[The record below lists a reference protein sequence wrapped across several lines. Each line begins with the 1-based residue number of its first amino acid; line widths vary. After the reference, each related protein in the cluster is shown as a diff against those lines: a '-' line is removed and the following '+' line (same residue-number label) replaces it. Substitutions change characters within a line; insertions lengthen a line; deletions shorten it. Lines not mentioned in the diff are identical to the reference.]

1 MKKTTKI
8 FCLFILSSLGL
19 FAQTNV
25 TFKVDMNQSTMPA
38 GSIPEVNGS
47 FNNWCGACA
56 PMSDVNSDGV
66 WELIIPLATGAYEY
80 KFSYSAWAGQ
90 EALIP

>member
-1 MKKTTKI
+1 MKTLLLLFKVKLIKKLKI
-8 FCLFILSSLGL
+8 ISFFLFSGLGL

-47 FNNWCGACA
+47 FNNWCGA
-56 PMSDVNSDGV
+56 
-66 WELIIPLATGAYEY
+66 
-80 KFSYSAWAGQ
+80 
-90 EALIP
+90 